1 MVRRDD
7 QKFFSFLQKPA
18 EKCKWKAN
26 DGIPFM
32 ETASFRNPNFFLLVA
47 ADIAFSGN

>member
-1 MVRRDD
+1 
-7 QKFFSFLQKPA
+7 
-18 EKCKWKAN
+18 
-26 DGIPFM
+26 M